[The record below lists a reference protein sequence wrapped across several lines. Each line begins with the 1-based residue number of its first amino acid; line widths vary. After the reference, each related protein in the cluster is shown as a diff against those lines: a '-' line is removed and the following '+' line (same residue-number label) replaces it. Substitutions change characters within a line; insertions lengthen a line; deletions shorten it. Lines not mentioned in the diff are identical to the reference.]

1 MTAEAE
7 QKLSDLVSS
16 AAQDVSALVRGEI
29 ALAKAELR
37 QDVKQAAAGGGL
49 FGAAAVLG
57 VFALIMLCFAA
68 AYGLHATGLGL
79 AWCWLIVA
87 GAFLLVGGSCAL
99 VGLSRFKRIKG
110 VAATRRSTNRTIEV
124 LRRAEG

>member
-1 MTAEAE
+1 MSAETE
-7 QKLSDLVSS
+7 QKLSALVSS

-29 ALAKAELR
+29 ALAKAEMR
-37 QDVKQAAAGGGL
+37 QDMKQAAAGGGL

-87 GAFLLVGGSCAL
+87 GAFLLVAGICTLIGRA
-99 VGLSRFKRIKG
+99 RFKRIRG
-110 VAATRRSTNRTIEV
+110 VEATRRSTSRTLTV
-124 LRRAEG
+124 LRRADG